1 MEGRPT
7 EVLQTEAQLLGV
19 LPMAVR
25 RPEGRR
31 TEVLQME
38 AQLLAVQLMVA
49 LLMAVQLEE
58 ARRLVLRPP
67 LAVL

>member
-1 MEGRPT
+1 MEERPT
-7 EVLQTEAQLLGV
+7 EVEQRLTEAQLLGV
-19 LPMAVR
+19 L
-25 RPEGRR
+25 
-31 TEVLQME
+31 LQME